1 MSPSVIPPFCS
12 LFCGAT
18 LSLMRV
24 LTASLVV
31 VVVGAG
37 VASAAFPSALH
48 TAWDSGAAAAYRAL
62 YERAVRIE
70 GAGIVTA
77 AEIERLLPRERSTV
91 EWLVEPMAVEARVAT
106 HPLVRRARVRPC
118 SRWLVNA
125 WGCFVVE
132 VEERVPAYIATVGR
146 ELWALGNDGA
156 FLAPVGKDDDDL
168 GLKLLRTSADRPR
181 VLRGLTAGNAA
192 PTVVTARFQ
201 YLQEAIG
208 IIEKETEQR
217 VQDVTLEGNGELTVL
232 FRDAGFRVRF
242 DAAAEDPAKL
252 RVESQRLR
260 ELLSELR
267 SELARVAQIDLA
279 YDRLAVV
286 KFNDS

>member
-1 MSPSVIPPFCS
+1 M
-12 LFCGAT
+12 
-18 LSLMRV
+18 

-48 TAWDSGAAAAYRAL
+48 TAWNGGAAAAYRAL
-62 YERAVRIE
+62 YEREVRVE
-70 GAGIVTA
+70 GAGLVSKV
-77 AEIERLLPRERSTV
+77 EIERLLPRDRSTV
-91 EWLVEPMAVEARVAT
+91 NWLVEPMAIEARVAA
-106 HPLVRRARVRPC
+106 HPLVRRARVHPC
-118 SRWLVNA
+118 SRWLVNS

-146 ELWALGNDGA
+146 ELWALGNDGV
-156 FLAPVGKDDDDL
+156 FLAPVGKDDDDV
-168 GLKLLRTSADRPR
+168 GLQLLRTTNDRPR
-181 VLRGLTAGNAA
+181 VLRGLTIGNAA
-192 PTVVTARFQ
+192 PAVVAARFQ

-208 IIEKETEQR
+208 VIEKETEQR
-217 VQDVTLEGNGELTVL
+217 IQDVTLEANGELMML

-242 DAAAEDPAKL
+242 DAAAEDIPKL
-252 RVESQRLR
+252 RVEAQRLR

-267 SELARVAQIDLA
+267 ADLSRLEQIDLA

-286 KFNDS
+286 KFNN